1 MHEVL
6 SNVRTPTHL
15 LRASRV
21 PTIFFPIDTPL
32 SRKSLWEAYSILSP
46 SHIRKD
52 AVLAMRFVSYT
63 FSVLSWPRPPSWGV
77 EPSLWLLE
85 DGCWKEKH
93 RFGNSRRPARISLTL
108 SCSFSGSFNP
118 NHFMFTAR
126 RKFTQSSS
134 SHMSCHQ
141 EKSSA
146 TKIPGKRPSTF

>member
-1 MHEVL
+1 ML

-15 LRASRV
+15 LRVSRV

-46 SHIRKD
+46 SHIQKD

-85 DGCWKEKH
+85 GETSIRKLP
-93 RFGNSRRPARISLTL
+93 PASEDITYLILFLLRLFQPQ
-108 SCSFSGSFNP
+108 SF
-118 NHFMFTAR
+118 HVTAR